1 MTRQDGGTQKPLSF
15 KGFSFAGNAMNWNSR
30 CPFVVRLIHTT
41 LFIASHDAVLY
52 LLTPPLRQAHLLSGE
67 RRMGDEAQTKSLV
80 ETLQQENNRL
90 KRAVE
95 ELSVLNDLARAIGVS
110 FNSQEIMQ
118 TIIRRSLKAIGAEQG
133 VITLVDREEDQPMV
147 TLVRTMVSSTDRQQF
162 HFHQSL
168 LGWMQLNK
176 KPLLINDTSTDERF
190 RGVHLDENIHSL
202 LCVPM
207 IVKSELTGL
216 LTVYNKKDGKTFS
229 DDDQRLLAII
239 AAQSAQIVDNARL
252 HEEQQA
258 YIKMQEEVA
267 LAAKIQS
274 DLLPGEFPKVTGYE
288 IVARNIPAQVVG
300 GDYFDFVP
308 MEDGQ
313 WSICLGDVSGKGLPA
328 SLLMANTQA
337 TLRSQ
342 SLLNSPPKLSIERA
356 NRLLFRSTSPEKFV
370 TLFYAILNP
379 KQHTLSYCNA
389 GHDNPFLMRA
399 DGTVQRLHTGGLV
412 LSIMEDSEYEEETIP
427 MNTGDFFVL
436 YSDGITE
443 SMNPLQEQFGEDRLS
458 SVLRENRSKSAQEL
472 LAAIIKGA
480 KDHAGKEPQADDMT
494 VVVVK
499 RVG

>member
-1 MTRQDGGTQKPLSF
+1 M
-15 KGFSFAGNAMNWNSR
+15 
-30 CPFVVRLIHTT
+30 
-41 LFIASHDAVLY
+41 
-52 LLTPPLRQAHLLSGE
+52 GE
-67 RRMGDEAQTKSLV
+67 EAPAKSLV

-176 KPLLINDTSTDERF
+176 KPLLINDPSTDERF
-190 RGVHLDENIHSL
+190 RGVRLDENVHSL

-207 IVKSELTGL
+207 IVKSALTGV
-216 LTVYNKKDGKTFS
+216 LTVYNKRDGKKFS

-258 YIKMQEEVA
+258 FIKMQEEVA

-274 DLLPGEFPKVTGYE
+274 ELLPREFPTVAGYE

-308 MEDGQ
+308 MENSQ

-328 SLLMANTQA
+328 SLLMAN
-337 TLRSQ
+337 
-342 SLLNSPPKLSIERA
+342 KIGRA
-356 NRLLFRSTSPEKFV
+356 HV
-370 TLFYAILNP
+370 
-379 KQHTLSYCNA
+379 
-389 GHDNPFLMRA
+389 
-399 DGTVQRLHTGGLV
+399 
-412 LSIMEDSEYEEETIP
+412 
-427 MNTGDFFVL
+427 
-436 YSDGITE
+436 
-443 SMNPLQEQFGEDRLS
+443 
-458 SVLRENRSKSAQEL
+458 
-472 LAAIIKGA
+472 
-480 KDHAGKEPQADDMT
+480 
-494 VVVVK
+494 
-499 RVG
+499 

>member
-1 MTRQDGGTQKPLSF
+1 LSF
-15 KGFSFAGNAMNWNSR
+15 WRS
-30 CPFVVRLIHTT
+30 
-41 LFIASHDAVLY
+41 
-52 LLTPPLRQAHLLSGE
+52 
-67 RRMGDEAQTKSLV
+67 RMGEEAPAKSLV

-176 KPLLINDTSTDERF
+176 KPLLINDPSTDERF
-190 RGVHLDENIHSL
+190 RGVRLDENVHSL

-207 IVKSELTGL
+207 IVKSALTGV
-216 LTVYNKKDGKTFS
+216 LTVYNKREGKKFT

-274 DLLPGEFPKVTGYE
+274 ELLPREFPTVAGYE

-308 MEDGQ
+308 MENGQ

-356 NRLLFRSTSPEKFV
+356 NTLLFRSTSPEKFV
-370 TLFYAILNP
+370 TLFYAILDPNN
-379 KQHTLSYCNA
+379 HTLSYCNA
-389 GHDNPFLMRA
+389 GHDNPFLVRA
-399 DGTVQRLHTGGLV
+399 DGSVQRLNTGGLV
-412 LSIMEDSEYEEETIP
+412 LSIMEGMGYEEETVP
-427 MNTGDFFVL
+427 LTPGDLFVL

-443 SMNPLQEQFGEDRLS
+443 SMNQSQEQFGEDRLLT
-458 SVLRENRSKSAQEL
+458 VLRDHRTGSGREILDE
-472 LAAIIKGA
+472 IIKAA
-480 KDHAGKEPQADDMT
+480 KGHAGKEPQADDMT

-499 RVG
+499 RIA